1 MVFSLHRNDDHEG
14 YKVKP
19 AVEKTLK
26 DLGLDYIDLF
36 LVWSPSDSDGLTLYT
51 HKIPYSLGP

>member
-1 MVFSLHRNDDHEG
+1 MPRNDDHEG

-19 AVEKTLK
+19 ALEKTLK

-36 LVWSPSDSDGLTLYT
+36 LVRPLMCGFAMLSV
-51 HKIPYSLGP
+51 